1 MHKHDLK
8 LVSIS
13 ALLDKDVCECLLDKG
28 PQQSLAGV
36 SGRMQRGDRY
46 PEIRSPGKEAVLS
59 KGSKST
65 CRTKL
70 QRQLNFEAFSFTIGS
85 NLSYSSP
92 YPCQLRILM
101 DIS

>member
-70 QRQLNFEAFSFTIGS
+70 
-85 NLSYSSP
+85 
-92 YPCQLRILM
+92 
-101 DIS
+101 